1 VTHNTQTRTQHTQVR
16 AAREGFAKPSQKRN
30 PLRNLG
36 EHLEQKYYEVLKT
49 YRKHGTLR
57 RNEFMLCY
65 YEALRNKDIIEEKVQ
80 RGLKE
85 MVEGMLLEA

>member
-1 VTHNTQTRTQHTQVR
+1 
-16 AAREGFAKPSQKRN
+16 
-30 PLRNLG
+30 
-36 EHLEQKYYEVLKT
+36 
-49 YRKHGTLR
+49 
-57 RNEFMLCY
+57 MLCY